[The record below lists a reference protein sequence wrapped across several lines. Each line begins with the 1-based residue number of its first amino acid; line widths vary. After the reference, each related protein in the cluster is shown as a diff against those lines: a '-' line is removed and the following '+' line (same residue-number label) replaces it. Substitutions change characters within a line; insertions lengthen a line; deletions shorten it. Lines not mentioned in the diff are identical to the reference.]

1 MEGNAGEK
9 SKWEVRSNRKRD
21 RGKRRES
28 REGAASV
35 KTPHPRANSWSDRPI
50 RWQLGEW
57 KRGEIQ
63 VVPVNW
69 LRILSDS
76 APPHP
81 THAPTPPPPPH
92 LVRSDS
98 FPPFQEETEGEQPHR
113 VWGLSPKPAS
123 TLLFFFLS
131 PGNFT
136 PASVTGRI
144 CACLK
149 KQTPRYMFMGLFLLS
164 SYTYEHIRLWD

>member
-1 MEGNAGEK
+1 MEGNAGGK

-76 APPHP
+76 APPLIQ
-81 THAPTPPPPPH
+81 PTPHPPLHHTWSAQTPFHHFKRRQKGNSHTEFGACHQNLPP
-92 LVRSDS
+92 
-98 FPPFQEETEGEQPHR
+98 
-113 VWGLSPKPAS
+113 
-123 TLLFFFLS
+123 FFFLS

-136 PASVTGRI
+136 PASVTRI

-149 KQTPRYMFMGLFLLS
+149 KQTPKYMFMGLFPLS